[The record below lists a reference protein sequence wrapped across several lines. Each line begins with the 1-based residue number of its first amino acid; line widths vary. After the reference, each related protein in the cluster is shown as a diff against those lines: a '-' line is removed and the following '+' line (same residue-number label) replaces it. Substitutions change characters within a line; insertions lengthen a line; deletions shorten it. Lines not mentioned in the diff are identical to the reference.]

1 MLAATSSLA
10 VVRFHG
16 HNNVTWDMSGISA
29 AERFAYRYTEDEL
42 RAWVPRITELAASSH
57 EVHVLMN
64 NCYRDYAV
72 DNAAQLAE
80 LLVEAGAENRR
91 AG

>member
-1 MLAATSSLA
+1 M
-10 VVRFHG
+10 
-16 HNNVTWDMSGISA
+16 
-29 AERFAYRYTEDEL
+29 
-42 RAWVPRITELAASSH
+42 PRITELAASSQ

-72 DNAAQLAE
+72 DNAAQLAQ
-80 LLVEAGAENRR
+80 LLVDAGAENRR